1 MDFSLDIVH
10 ILILLGTT
18 LRNFPPIASRAEK
31 VLWVAAVARWICAR
45 LKVER
50 SSPVSPP
57 RHGTIRAETAAWQPV
72 RFQFKEREWDHTPPF
87 TLQVFC
93 IQNFTSL
100 ATFPLH
106 MVPSWPSTEVPSLP
120 TLTSCQALSTR
131 RAVAEGFEVVTVYS
145 KLLEE
150 QLIFCSPFLPIS
162 SLYQDTI
169 ILNQISLY
177 LRQITSE
184 SFT

>member
-45 LKVER
+45 LKVGR

-87 TLQVFC
+87 TLQVFAYRTSHLL
-93 IQNFTSL
+93 QHFLFTWCPHDQAQKSL
-100 ATFPLH
+100 LSPHSPPARLSAPDAQSRKVLRW
-106 MVPSWPSTEVPSLP
+106 S
-120 TLTSCQALSTR
+120 LST
-131 RAVAEGFEVVTVYS
+131 ANSWKSNSSFA
-145 KLLEE
+145 LLSF
-150 QLIFCSPFLPIS
+150 LFLPCIRTQLS
-162 SLYQDTI
+162 WIRLVYTWDK
-169 ILNQISLY
+169 
-177 LRQITSE
+177 
-184 SFT
+184 